1 VAATSS
7 LRTSRRG
14 EILLI
19 ELCDAS
25 GFPRL
30 SRDVLG
36 KLLEACNEL
45 SRDAVVCAAVVTGT
59 EKCFAAGAELTEIAE
74 LDGASAIEFAALG
87 QSVMKRIATSAKPFV
102 AAIRGYCMGGG
113 FDLAMACHLR
123 IGTPDAVFAHRGAA
137 LGIITGWGGTQRL
150 PALLGPRGRSTAI
163 ELMTTG
169 REMRAE
175 EALHNSLL
183 SRIVEPVQ
191 LIDEAVVV
199 ARSAAKHALAR
210 GFRPTYTSE
219 PHT

>member
-1 VAATSS
+1 MAATSS

-30 SRDVLG
+30 SRDVLRKFLG
-36 KLLEACNEL
+36 ASDGL
-45 SRDAVVCAAVVTGT
+45 SRDAALCAAVIMGT
-59 EKCFAAGAELTEIAE
+59 EKSFAAGAELTEIAE
-74 LDGASAIEFAALG
+74 LDGRPALEFAALG
-87 QSVMKRIATSAKPFV
+87 QLVMNRIATSAKPFV

-123 IGTPDAVFAHRGAA
+123 IASDDAVFAHRGAT

-150 PALLGPRGRSTAI
+150 PDLLGPRGRSIAV
-163 ELMTTG
+163 ELMATG
-169 REMRAE
+169 REMRAD
-175 EALHNSLL
+175 EALSISLL
-183 SRIVEPVQ
+183 SRIVEPSR
-191 LIDEAVVV
+191 LIDEAIVV
-199 ARSAAKHALAR
+199 ARNAAKHALAR
-210 GFRPTYTSE
+210 GYPPTYTSE